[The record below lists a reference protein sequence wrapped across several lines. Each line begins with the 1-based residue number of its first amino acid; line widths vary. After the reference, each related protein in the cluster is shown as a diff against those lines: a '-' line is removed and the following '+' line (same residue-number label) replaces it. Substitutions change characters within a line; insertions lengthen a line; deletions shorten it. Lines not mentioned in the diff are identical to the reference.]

1 MNEQNIF
8 ENLQK
13 AITSSV
19 EELKP
24 VPAAL
29 GNVFDCEIISFD
41 GTEKDNRSW
50 RELVAKY
57 IFSAKNFEIHCW
69 EDEQNEI
76 ALALGYGK
84 VKPSDWKHGTI
95 ISGEVTPEFTEFIL
109 AAEKPADC
117 HVYNKMTPF
126 FSIFLDNGF
135 SSEHYGTENIIRSQ
149 QEQEKNDVF
158 RIDVD
163 GMQWIGGSADDPHD
177 LCLHGHVKVQI
188 GDTQLDDH
196 GTVSSTA
203 LYLLK
208 TLTENKIMS
217 ELDIQMIP
225 CCGHTLFA
233 NKELTEVT
241 VSGCDKGTDWS
252 TFHLGNFVKLILP
265 NGKESTVSLADYA
278 KEVFAFADKVEAF
291 YNACSPKILPD
302 NEFDRNG
309 YIAFWNEWHRR
320 RALDVSK

>member
-13 AITSSV
+13 AVTSSV

-69 EDEQNEI
+69 EDEQDEI
-76 ALALGYGK
+76 ALALGFGK

-95 ISGEVTPEFTEFIL
+95 IIGEVTPEFTEFIL

-217 ELDIQMIP
+217 ELDIQLIP

-233 NKELTEVT
+233 NNELTEVT
-241 VSGCDKGTDWS
+241 VS
-252 TFHLGNFVKLILP
+252 
-265 NGKESTVSLADYA
+265 
-278 KEVFAFADKVEAF
+278 
-291 YNACSPKILPD
+291 
-302 NEFDRNG
+302 
-309 YIAFWNEWHRR
+309 
-320 RALDVSK
+320 